1 MKSYKTIC
9 AIEKFSTDTAIR
21 VWKFICSSEVK
32 LLFVMNIVY
41 DLKNSTPVV
50 LHSSIKAQNK
60 RIPCSTAGANVQEHE
75 GRAAKP

>member
-1 MKSYKTIC
+1 MSGWLNSSINMKSYKTIC

-41 DLKNSTPVV
+41 DLK
-50 LHSSIKAQNK
+50 
-60 RIPCSTAGANVQEHE
+60 E
-75 GRAAKP
+75 